1 MRRMDAGE
9 RVRAELL
16 EESRN
21 TTLMAMVEGQIAA
34 LERLLETNTEHVK
47 DPGAWN
53 ITAGFIDQ
61 LKFWAPRMFFA
72 PAANADWLAMKEEGA
87 PVPPLF
93 GKD

>member
-21 TTLMAMVEGQIAA
+21 ATLMAMVEGQIAA

-47 DPGAWN
+47 NPGAWN

>member
-1 MRRMDAGE
+1 MRRMDAAE
-9 RVRAELL
+9 QIRAELL

-21 TTLMAMVEGQIAA
+21 ATLMAMVEGQIAA
-34 LERLLETNTEHVK
+34 LERLLESNAEHVK

-61 LKFWAPRMFFA
+61 LKFWAPRMFFT
-72 PAANADWLAMKEEGA
+72 PAANADWLSMKEEGA

>member
-21 TTLMAMVEGQIAA
+21 ATLMAMVEGQIAA

>member
-21 TTLMAMVEGQIAA
+21 ATLMAMVEGQIAA
-34 LERLLETNTEHVK
+34 LERLFETNTEHVK